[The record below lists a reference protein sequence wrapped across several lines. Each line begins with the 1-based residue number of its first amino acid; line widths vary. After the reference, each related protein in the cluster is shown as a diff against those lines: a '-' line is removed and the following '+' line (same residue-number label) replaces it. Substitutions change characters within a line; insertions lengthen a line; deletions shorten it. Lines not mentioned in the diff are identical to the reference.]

1 MEAFAVDSL
10 PPDVGAYRDE
20 WAIAP
25 LVRQLEH
32 RPMKRIAAVP
42 LWFLVGWYVGSATG
56 WMLGIG
62 PVFAPIMAT
71 AVTALVVVDP
81 RRYIWDRN

>member
-1 MEAFAVDSL
+1 
-10 PPDVGAYRDE
+10 
-20 WAIAP
+20 
-25 LVRQLEH
+25 
-32 RPMKRIAAVP
+32 MKRIAAVP
-42 LWFLVGWYVGSATG
+42 LWFLVGWYLGSATG